1 MNLIYKTMAQL
12 QLQPA
17 STGKRNRYT
26 KSALRID
33 MTPMVDLGFLLI
45 TFFIFTT
52 TVSEPTV
59 TKLYMPADGD
69 GTNIAESNAV
79 TVLLADKDKI
89 YCYEGKWQDA
99 LRNHK
104 IVTTNYQMHTGLG
117 KIIRDKQASLGG
129 NKEALMLLIKPSAQ
143 SSYKNV
149 IDALD
154 ETMINDLGRYAIVDP
169 SEQEIAY
176 VNAQEK

>member
-1 MNLIYKTMAQL
+1 
-12 QLQPA
+12 
-17 STGKRNRYT
+17 
-26 KSALRID
+26 
-33 MTPMVDLGFLLI
+33 
-45 TFFIFTT
+45 
-52 TVSEPTV
+52 
-59 TKLYMPADGD
+59 
-69 GTNIAESNAV
+69 
-79 TVLLADKDKI
+79 
-89 YCYEGKWQDA
+89 
-99 LRNHK
+99 
-104 IVTTNYQMHTGLG
+104 MHTGLG
-117 KIIRDKQASLGG
+117 KIIRDKQASMGK